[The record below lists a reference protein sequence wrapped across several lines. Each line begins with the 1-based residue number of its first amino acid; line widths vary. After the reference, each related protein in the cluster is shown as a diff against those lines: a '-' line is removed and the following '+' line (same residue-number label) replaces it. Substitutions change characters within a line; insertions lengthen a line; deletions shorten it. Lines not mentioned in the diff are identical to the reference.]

1 MLIIKGFFEKKDDE
15 IIGIASTQESDR
27 DGEVILQDGWELDPF
42 RKNPV
47 ILAGHDYWSFPIG
60 KATDLLIE
68 GGRLLFKMVF
78 ATTEKGQ
85 EALQLVKEG
94 VLNAFSV
101 GFIAK
106 EWADGDTISRAEL
119 LEISLVS
126 VPANPNAV
134 VLAKGMK
141 DNKLAKHFTDE
152 WMKNKDIA
160 EAVEAIETPEPPKD
174 DTTTPPVVD
183 PVVAEPVTPPAPE
196 EKQVKDGETLTCE
209 CGKVYT
215 LKFTAQ
221 SDEDNKGEDGDG
233 RAAAEAEKQV
243 SNLVLGALK
252 LLQKARKIENR
263 EEDRK

>member
-1 MLIIKGFFEKKDDE
+1 MLIFKGFFEQKDGE
-15 IIGIASTQESDR
+15 IIGVASTQNADR
-27 DGEVILQDGWELDPF
+27 DGEVIIQSGWQLDNF

-60 KATDLLIE
+60 KATDILIE
-68 GGRLLFKMVF
+68 GSRLLFKMVF

-85 EALQLVKEG
+85 EAAQLVKEG

-101 GFIAK
+101 GFIPKNWSDA
-106 EWADGDTISRAEL
+106 DTIAEAEL

-126 VPANPNAV
+126 VPANPEAV

-141 DNKLAKHFTDE
+141 ENKLAKAFTDE
-152 WMKNKDIA
+152 WMKNKDIK
-160 EAVEAIETPEPPKD
+160 EAVEEVEGVAPVTEP
-174 DTTTPPVVD
+174 
-183 PVVAEPVTPPAPE
+183 VAEPVAPVEPTDPVAPE
-196 EKQVKDGETLTCE
+196 TKEVKDGETLSCE
-209 CGKVYT
+209 GGKSYI
-215 LKFTAQ
+215 LKFTTPA
-221 SDEDNKGEDGDG
+221 EEAKEGEDGDG